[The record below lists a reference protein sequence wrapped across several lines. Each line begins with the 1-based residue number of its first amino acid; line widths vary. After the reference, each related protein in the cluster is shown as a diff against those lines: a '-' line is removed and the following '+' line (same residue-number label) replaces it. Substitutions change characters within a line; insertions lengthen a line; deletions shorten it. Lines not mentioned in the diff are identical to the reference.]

1 VDRVSGVSP
10 NELPVPTLRDPP
22 GDGYTR
28 RMTCPACGG
37 GMREA
42 TFDGHHGRRVAL
54 DLCAGCNGI
63 WFDKM
68 ESHQLTPGA
77 TLALFKQM
85 GEAVA
90 EANRPLGARKTCPR
104 CSAVLIGELDK
115 QRSTSFEA
123 FRCPSGHGR
132 YLTFGAFLRA
142 KNFVRDL
149 TPGEMTELRRHVQSV
164 KCTGCGAAVDVRT
177 TSACAFCRAPI
188 AMIDPD
194 QLQRTIAELEAR
206 ETRRRTPFADEAE
219 AATGPRPRDPLAGVD
234 PMLPFRLAQERL
246 RTERVFADMAM
257 HNRSSGADTW
267 DLFETGLSSLV
278 TIVKTIAST

>member
-1 VDRVSGVSP
+1 MVVGSW
-10 NELPVPTLRDPP
+10 EFAQTAYTLRV
-22 GDGYTR
+22 
-28 RMTCPACGG
+28 TCPACAG

-42 TFDGHHGRRVAL
+42 SFDGQYGRQVTL

-68 ESHQLTPGA
+68 ESYQLTPGA

-90 EANRPLGARKTCPR
+90 EANRPLAARKTCPR
-104 CSAVLIGELDK
+104 CSAVLVGELDK
-115 QRSTSFEA
+115 QRTTTFEA

-149 TPGEMTELRRHVQSV
+149 TPVEIAELRRHVQSV

-194 QLQRTIAELEAR
+194 QLQRTIAELDAR
-206 ETRRRTPFADEAE
+206 ETRRRTAFPDDTD
-219 AATGPRPRDPLAGVD
+219 AAAGRPPRDPLAGVD
-234 PMLPFRLAQERL
+234 PMLPLRLAQERL
-246 RTERVFADMAM
+246 RTERVFADLAT
-257 HNRSSGADTW
+257 HNRSAGGDGW
-267 DLFETGLSSLV
+267 DLFEVGLNS
-278 TIVKTIAST
+278 IVSVVKGLGALR